1 MKSQIKLFILAFVFL
16 SAVLVCSGYGDT
28 RPIPPRF
35 DVDHGLLSQTPK
47 FQAEDK
53 KGTIWVTIRNTLE
66 IRLDDG
72 NVISIDLKTG
82 EVDWGKLEMSDASIC
97 FWLTVISFLPAI
109 KHNIIL
115 DYIYKE
121 RPGATSRIK

>member
-1 MKSQIKLFILAFVFL
+1 MMNSQIKVFILAFIFL
-16 SAVLVCSGYGDT
+16 VAVLNCSAYGDI
-28 RPIPPRF
+28 RPLPLKF
-35 DVDHGLLSQTPK
+35 TDVLMTQTPK
-47 FQAEDK
+47 FQAEQK
-53 KGTIWVTIRNTLE
+53 MGAIWVTLKNTLE

-82 EVDWGKLEMSDASIC
+82 EVDWGKLELSDASIC
-97 FWLTVISFLPAI
+97 FWLTVTSFLPAI

-121 RPGATSRIK
+121 RPGAAARVK